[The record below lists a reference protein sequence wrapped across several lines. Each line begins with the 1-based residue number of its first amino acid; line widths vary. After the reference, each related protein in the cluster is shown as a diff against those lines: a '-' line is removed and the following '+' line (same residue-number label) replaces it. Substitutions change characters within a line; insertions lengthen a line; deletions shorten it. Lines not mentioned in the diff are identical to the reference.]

1 MLDKLC
7 DGQAGGPR
15 DRFNDARAGDRRDQ
29 EPKVPLGRVF
39 PLRNRL
45 PNTSSSGTAYTEVWF
60 HQTKKSAPPTDVRWL
75 NRDIHCTVPPQPAP
89 LVGQGPLTVRDQEFN
104 RHDD

>member
-7 DGQAGGPR
+7 DGQAGDPR

-45 PNTSSSGTAYTEVWF
+45 PNTSSSGTVDF
-60 HQTKKSAPPTDVRWL
+60 H
-75 NRDIHCTVPPQPAP
+75 
-89 LVGQGPLTVRDQEFN
+89 
-104 RHDD
+104 